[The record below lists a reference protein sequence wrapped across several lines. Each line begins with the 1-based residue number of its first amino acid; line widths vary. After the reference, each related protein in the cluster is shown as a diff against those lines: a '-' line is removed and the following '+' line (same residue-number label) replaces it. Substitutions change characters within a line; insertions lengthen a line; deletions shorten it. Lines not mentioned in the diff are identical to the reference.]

1 MNTTERN
8 IMKGEVSPSL
18 ALRCSLPPLAQ
29 TSWLRLTSLRLPL
42 ATMLI
47 LLIAVCSNAT
57 EDWNFDYET
66 GGSNFTKK
74 QRWQTGALN
83 ILPGVGS
90 YYIMDDWHGAVVQWG
105 LGGGGIVLLSIG
117 GILDEVVCLDDE
129 CETLEESCY
138 SVGGILL
145 ISSFIY
151 NIYRSITYD
160 KPKKTAYSENSG
172 FNIAVL
178 PNRNGKLNAF
188 LMYNKAF

>member
-1 MNTTERN
+1 
-8 IMKGEVSPSL
+8 
-18 ALRCSLPPLAQ
+18 
-29 TSWLRLTSLRLPL
+29 
-42 ATMLI
+42 MLI
-47 LLIAVCSNAT
+47 LLAAVCSNAT

-90 YYIMDDWHGAVVQWG
+90 YFIMDDFTGAAIQWG
-105 LGGGGIVLLSIG
+105 LSGAGVVSFILIANMENCDEDSGYDKDCWDQEDMFYASITAG
-117 GILDEVVCLDDE
+117 LCFLGA
-129 CETLEESCY
+129 SY
-138 SVGGILL
+138 
-145 ISSFIY
+145 IY
-151 NIYRSITYD
+151 NIYRSITYN

>member
-8 IMKGEVSPSL
+8 IIKGEVSPSL

-66 GGSNFTKK
+66 GAGNFTKK
-74 QRWQTGALN
+74 ERVATGVLN

-90 YYIMDDWHGAVVQWG
+90 FFIMDDLTGAIVQWSLIG
-105 LGGGGIVLLSIG
+105 AGGVSAYISLLTTEGESAEEMVILSVLASYGASLG
-117 GILDEVVCLDDE
+117 
-129 CETLEESCY
+129 
-138 SVGGILL
+138 
-145 ISSFIY
+145 Y

-188 LMYNKAF
+188 LIYNKAF